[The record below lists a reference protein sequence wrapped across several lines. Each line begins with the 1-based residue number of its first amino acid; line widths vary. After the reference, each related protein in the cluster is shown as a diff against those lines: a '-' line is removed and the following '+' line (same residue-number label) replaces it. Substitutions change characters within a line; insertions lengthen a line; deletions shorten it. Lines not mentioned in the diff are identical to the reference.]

1 MLAPCG
7 QIMVPLYSSISIY
20 AYQPVLT
27 VSINCM
33 KEHIP
38 REIWGNVSSGVLLS
52 QKDLSVF
59 QRYKALAGKAWDETC
74 EFRRWSSAHSV
85 IKVCHTSSV
94 TIPKR
99 NSDLKCDIFWLCEDY
114 SFAKPDFTLSF
125 ICYTAIL

>member
-38 REIWGNVSSGVLLS
+38 REIWGNVSRGVLLS
-52 QKDLSVF
+52 QKYLSVF
-59 QRYKALAGKAWDETC
+59 QRYKALAGKA
-74 EFRRWSSAHSV
+74 
-85 IKVCHTSSV
+85 
-94 TIPKR
+94 
-99 NSDLKCDIFWLCEDY
+99 
-114 SFAKPDFTLSF
+114 
-125 ICYTAIL
+125 